1 MKVKVSLTIMSL
13 LILLSISSFLW
24 INSLIQRVEDGYA
37 SHSQLALINQLG
49 LHSIL
54 YKRLNLYG
62 QQDKNKQWQNIAKA
76 LAKDDG
82 EIAFKLTNYYLT
94 KPKESYRKNRNG
106 ELWLK
111 QAIRLNHKKSRI
123 ALAKIYLD
131 EHSLLAATKLL
142 LPIQSDPSA
151 LKLLIEISILTGEYK
166 KIDHYIQQFTAMSS
180 EDKTDEQQSFYQ
192 KLKRYKIINKPV
204 IAPEVSCLA
213 TISPFATSLENLG
226 YFEELISSARLAPLK
241 PYLCFSPVKYIS
253 KIQLDC
259 QHDENEAIRCNESI
273 WQKHNL
279 AGNNRFIAV
288 LVEKGGANVNAGIL
302 YIDSH
307 DNEDVLFHELAHLI
321 GFIDEYQLAENH
333 YRCLSVQN
341 SMFSHNIAILPRFYQ
356 GSRQV
361 VREKILSE
369 LPWAKYIESHTPLV
383 SKAEQGWKLG
393 TAKDESGSVG
403 AYLAESCDEQ
413 NFVAI
418 QPLNQRT
425 AMRYYEEVFPN
436 LYLQML
442 ADNPKKFLMPHYLQ
456 NVHRALKAKK

>member
-1 MKVKVSLTIMSL
+1 MKVKVSVTIMSL

-24 INSLIQRVEDGYA
+24 INSLFHRVEDGYA
-37 SHSQLALINQLG
+37 SHLQLAIINQLG

-54 YKRLNLYG
+54 YKRLNLYS
-62 QQDKNKQWQNIAKA
+62 QQDKKKKWQNIAKV

-82 EIAFKLTNYYLT
+82 EIAFKLANYYLA

-111 QAIRLNHKKSRI
+111 QAIRLNHKRSRI
-123 ALAKIYLD
+123 ALAKIYLE
-131 EHSLLAATKLL
+131 EHSLLAAKKLL

-166 KIDHYIQQFTAMSS
+166 NIDYYIQQFTGINSD
-180 EDKTDEQQSFYQ
+180 DKTDEQQSFYQ
-192 KLKRYKIINKPV
+192 KLERYKIINRPV
-204 IAPEVSCLA
+204 IATEVSCLA
-213 TISPFATSLENLG
+213 KISPFATSLENLE
-226 YFEELISSARLAPLK
+226 YFEKLISSARLVPLK
-241 PYLCFSPVKYIS
+241 PYICFSPVKYIS

-259 QHDENEAIRCNESI
+259 QHDEKEAIRCNESI
-273 WQKHNL
+273 WQ
-279 AGNNRFIAV
+279 GNNLVGNDRFIAV

-302 YIDSH
+302 YIDSY
-307 DNEDVLFHELAHLI
+307 DNEDVLFHELTHLL
-321 GFIDEYQLAENH
+321 GFIDEYELAENH

-341 SMFSHNIAILPRFYQ
+341 LMFSHNIAILPRFYQ

-383 SKAEQGWKLG
+383 SKTEQGWKLG
-393 TAKDESGSVG
+393 TAKNQFDNVG
-403 AYLAESCDEQ
+403 AYIAESCDEQ
-413 NFVAI
+413 DFVAI

-425 AMRYYEEVFPN
+425 TMRYYEEVFPN

-456 NVHRALKAKK
+456 NVNRALKAKK